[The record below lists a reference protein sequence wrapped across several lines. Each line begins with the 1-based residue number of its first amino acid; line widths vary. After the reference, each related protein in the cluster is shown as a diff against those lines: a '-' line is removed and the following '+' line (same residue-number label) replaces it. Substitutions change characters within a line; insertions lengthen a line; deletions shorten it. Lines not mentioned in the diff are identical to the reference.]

1 VTGTILRVALVLVG
15 AGVLIG
21 LLAGAFIVDLF
32 RELQNVIP

>member
-1 VTGTILRVALVLVG
+1 MRVLLVLIG
-15 AGVLIG
+15 AGLLAG

>member
-1 VTGTILRVALVLVG
+1 MIRTLVLLVG
-15 AGVLIG
+15 AGALIG